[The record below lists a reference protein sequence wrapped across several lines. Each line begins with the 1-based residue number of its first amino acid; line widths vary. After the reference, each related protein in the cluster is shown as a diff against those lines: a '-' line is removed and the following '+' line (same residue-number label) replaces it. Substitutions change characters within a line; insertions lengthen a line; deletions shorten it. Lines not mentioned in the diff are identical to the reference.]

1 MIIIMKPLLR
11 VFVLITVVGEDTLW
25 LIVLYEVI
33 AGRRHLQ

>member
-11 VFVLITVVGEDTLW
+11 VFVLITVIGEDTLW

-33 AGRRHLQ
+33 ARRQQLQ